1 MPCRS
6 VGIVTAVMNTNN
18 RVHTT
23 TNIPW
28 KPLCWIRH
36 REGRKVLMS
45 SRTGCAGPENH
56 QPPRHDVLQHPSR
69 EPTLAHWL
77 PPPASAREPRAEHSG
92 SELGSSLVL
101 GWPKLSEAE
110 PELICFFNQRRGIDV
125 QVSEVR
131 YVIPSGASLSFCGT
145 RQNNDGRQDIE
156 LCIVEVVPFCFSHV
170 SCFSGL
176 SGSETFWFKGASAK

>member
-77 PPPASAREPRAEHSG
+77 PPPASARGE
-92 SELGSSLVL
+92 
-101 GWPKLSEAE
+101 
-110 PELICFFNQRRGIDV
+110 F
-125 QVSEVR
+125 
-131 YVIPSGASLSFCGT
+131 VILWNET
-145 RQNNDGRQDIE
+145 RQDNDGRQDTE
-156 LCIVEVVPFCFSHV
+156 LGIVEVVAFLFQSRILLLGR
-170 SCFSGL
+170 FGQ
-176 SGSETFWFKGASAK
+176 